1 MGLAAATAV
10 VAVPLVGAANKKS
23 KLLGKNSMSAAVV
36 EGPLVAH
43 ITNPKTGEIHL
54 MFGEQ
59 EIVHH
64 DPELVT
70 QLLNAVKLP
79 A

>member
-1 MGLAAATAV
+1 M
-10 VAVPLVGAANKKS
+10 
-23 KLLGKNSMSAAVV
+23 V

-59 EIVHH
+59 EVIHH
-64 DPELVT
+64 DPELVA

>member
-10 VAVPLVGAANKKS
+10 VAVPLVGAASKKS
-23 KLLGKNSMSAAVV
+23 KILGKNSLNASMV

-59 EIVHH
+59 EVIHH
-64 DPELVT
+64 DPELVA